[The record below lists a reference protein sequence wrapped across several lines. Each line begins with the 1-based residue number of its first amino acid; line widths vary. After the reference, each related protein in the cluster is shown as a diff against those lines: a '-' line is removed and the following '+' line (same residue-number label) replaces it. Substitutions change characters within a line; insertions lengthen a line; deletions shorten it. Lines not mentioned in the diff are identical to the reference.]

1 MKSLD
6 PTGDA
11 ECYAATLKG
20 VSLGLMEGPF
30 TYDGMK
36 AHLPGVAINALRRFP
51 IYRYPGAP
59 PCDNAEEN
67 EENDRVETED
77 KLRTENSDFPLRKK
91 QLDSEL
97 AASMPTAVQ
106 RAASSMKISLNDLR
120 KAYWQFPS
128 GHPGATVVAI
138 WNPRAKK
145 VEFFLVLGMPF
156 GLVSSV
162 LQFNR
167 PMEFMQAAMRI
178 FLAIPCAHYF
188 DDWIC
193 ASITRF
199 AKSDDES
206 LRKFVTQV
214 IKCWLDDD
222 KHMGPG
228 DVRDVLGVRYDLTQL
243 PRGVLIIRVK
253 PERKGKITAMIDD
266 MESSQ
271 RCSHATA
278 ATFRGKVYFTC
289 TQAFGRAG
297 RAPLQSFV
305 SRRETSS
312 HST

>member
-1 MKSLD
+1 MNKQ
-6 PTGDA
+6 
-11 ECYAATLKG
+11 TLIPLS
-20 VSLGLMEGPF
+20 VGL
-30 TYDGMK
+30 
-36 AHLPGVAINALRRFP
+36 
-51 IYRYPGAP
+51 
-59 PCDNAEEN
+59 
-67 EENDRVETED
+67 
-77 KLRTENSDFPLRKK
+77 
-91 QLDSEL
+91 EL
-97 AASMPTAVQ
+97 
-106 RAASSMKISLNDLR
+106 SLNDLR
-120 KAYWQFPS
+120 KAYRQFPS

-199 AKSDDES
+199 AKSDDVS

-228 DVRDVLGVRYDLTQL
+228 DIRDVLGVRYDLTQL
-243 PRGVLIIRVK
+243 PRGILIIRVK
-253 PERKGKITAMIDD
+253 PERKEKITAMIDV

-271 RCSHATA
+271 QCSHATA

-297 RAPLQSFV
+297 RARV
-305 SRRETSS
+305 R
-312 HST
+312 